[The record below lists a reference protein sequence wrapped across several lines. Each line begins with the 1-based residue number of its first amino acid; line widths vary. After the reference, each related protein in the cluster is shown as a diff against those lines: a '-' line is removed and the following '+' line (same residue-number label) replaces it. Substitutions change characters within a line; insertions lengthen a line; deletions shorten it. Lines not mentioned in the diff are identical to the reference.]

1 MIAKSSQGA
10 IALSLIA
17 SLNLYAAEDSSTRL
31 NATVITTTGFESAL
45 KDEVRNVTVIT
56 AKEIEDRGYRDIK
69 EALEKAPGVSLN
81 GNNVD
86 MRGQGSRRSSSARS
100 TTTVKV
106 MVDGVALNMIDT
118 TPTRIPVDMIPIEDV
133 DRIEIVPG
141 GGTVLYGSGTMGG
154 VINII
159 TKKSKKKF
167 YAGVSS
173 KLASYSY
180 KDVALNVGGGVT
192 DALSLKLNAKK
203 SDSNGYRRGEKT
215 KEDYVSGGLT
225 YQITDDQALSID
237 SSYFKDKS
245 RTTGALSKAQLE
257 QDRRQAGSSK
267 TDFLNKRVS
276 VNADYS
282 INLNDALTFNLSPY
296 YQKLT
301 MDSYSAYKDG
311 GSGALGLTDKQAGAK
326 FKGKYG
332 YGSGDFIFGYDFLR
346 QEAKRSIRS
355 KSTGRRGPITVSAD
369 VTTKFDVE
377 KKTHSFYV
385 LEKHDFT
392 DQFSL
397 SAGYR
402 FELARND
409 MDRRSNS
416 VVKMTPGR
424 TIASDSS
431 FKGKKNSDDHAFE
444 ITPSF
449 KYSDTGN
456 VYFKFERGFVSPSP
470 VQFVDKPNRTD
481 YVVNNLK
488 SETYQTYELGVRDMI
503 YDNFISATVFLT
515 DTKNEIYTRTLT
527 NNITDGWFFI
537 NLDDVRRYGA
547 ELYAEQQILDNLKTS
562 QTFSYVKAEFK
573 KGNNKGMEVP
583 TVQKSKFVASLD
595 YEPIKDLNLLLDV
608 KYLSKLKRAIYSGVT
623 DISGYETQTVSRTLV
638 DLGAKYKFKGGF
650 SVSAGVKNLFN
661 KKYNAYQSELEDIYE
676 PADERNYYVEFKY
689 AY

>member
-1 MIAKSSQGA
+1 MIAKSSKGA

-31 NATVITTTGFESAL
+31 DATVITTTGFESAL

-69 EALEKAPGVSLN
+69 EALEKAPGVNLN

-203 SDSNGYRRGEKT
+203 SDSNGYRRGDKT

-225 YQITDDQALSID
+225 YQITDDQALSIN

-267 TDFLNKRVS
+267 TDYLNKRVS

-355 KSTGRRGPITVSAD
+355 KSTGRRGPVTVSAD

-402 FELARND
+402 LELARND
-409 MDRRSNS
+409 MDRRSHS
-416 VVKMTPGR
+416 VVTMTPGR
-424 TIASDSS
+424 TITSDSS
-431 FKGKKNSDDHAFE
+431 FKGKKNSDNHAFE

-573 KGNNKGMEVP
+573 KGSNKGMEVP
-583 TVQKSKFVASLD
+583 TVQKSKFVASID

-623 DISGYETQTVSRTLV
+623 DISGYETQTVSRTLI

-661 KKYNAYQSELEDIYE
+661 KKYNSYQSELEDIYE